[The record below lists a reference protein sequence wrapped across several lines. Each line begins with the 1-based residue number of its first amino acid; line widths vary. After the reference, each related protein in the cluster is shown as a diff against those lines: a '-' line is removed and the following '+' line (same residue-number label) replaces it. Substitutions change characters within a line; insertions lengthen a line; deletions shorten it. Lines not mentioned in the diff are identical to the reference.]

1 MVDIKL
7 TEAGKKFMADNYPQG
22 IVWEYDPEG
31 TFTLRSV
38 GATDVEFVCPMGIPY
53 RLPHEA
59 DGKKTWRKADGQ

>member
-22 IVWEYDPEG
+22 IVYEYDPEG

-38 GATDVEFVCPMGIPY
+38 GAEDVELLCSMGIPY
-53 RLPHEA
+53 RLPHEV
-59 DGKKTWRKADGQ
+59 DGKKTWGKADG